1 MTGFFANMKARP
13 LPLKALLMLLYG
25 LLSFALI
32 WLVGQQ
38 MLDNFLLFRIFEF
51 FWFVHIVVIA
61 NQLSYS
67 SADLLTLALLGLS
80 AGLVNNVVGLL
91 NL

>member
-1 MTGFFANMKARP
+1 MTGFFATMKARP
-13 LPLKALLMLLYG
+13 LPLKALLMLIYG

-32 WLVGQQ
+32 WLIGQQ
-38 MLDNFLLFRIFEF
+38 MLDNFLLFRVFEF

-67 SADLLTLALLGLS
+67 SADLLALALLGLS
-80 AGLVNNVVGLL
+80 PGLVSNVIGLL
-91 NL
+91 YL